1 MAINDEFDEAEK
13 LDSYQE
19 PEPEVEQSQSA
30 EETASDEEVAT
41 EDQQIGIEAIE
52 NPETETDP
60 VGDVPDAIVES
71 PELEI
76 LSAPASQ
83 APESFP
89 SPDEVEERSPD
100 VPEPPELGEAGVEI
114 AEAPVAS
121 VESPEVSESPTVQE
135 DSVDVQPAPEM
146 EAVGEDSDGSVV
158 PVEDLSYKPDD
169 GWDSVP
175 AVEESVEE
183 QADVPQV
190 EESSPEVSVPVVD
203 ESAAD
208 LPEVA
213 PPAVERAEFEDVTTP
228 SASVEPL
235 SAPPVIEDEA
245 PSETLQEVVDDPVGF
260 QGETNHPDVPET
272 VSTIQQSDS
281 ASEAVGDN
289 DKAVFAQMQQAQQS
303 ADSLAKSLV
312 ANLDPMFEQMR
323 TSQEFAVQD
332 YMQRQLVETTIIS
345 RIK

>member
-19 PEPEVEQSQSA
+19 PETEVEQSQPA

-60 VGDVPDAIVES
+60 VGDVPDASVES

-89 SPDEVEERSPD
+89 SPDDAEVRSPD

-114 AEAPVAS
+114 TEAPVAS
-121 VESPEVSESPTVQE
+121 VESPEVAESPTVTD
-135 DSVDVQPAPEM
+135 DSVDVQPAPET
-146 EAVGEDSDGSVV
+146 EAGEVEVQPVVEDQPSVDEVGEAPS
-158 PVEDLSYKPDD
+158 
-169 GWDSVP
+169 
-175 AVEESVEE
+175 VEESAEE

>member
-1 MAINDEFDEAEK
+1 MTINDEFDEAEK

-19 PEPEVEQSQSA
+19 PETEVEQSQTV
-30 EETASDEEVAT
+30 EEAASDEEVAA
-41 EDQQIGIEAIE
+41 EDEQIGIEGTAPPESHEASLGEI
-52 NPETETDP
+52 PETS
-60 VGDVPDAIVES
+60 VES
-71 PELEI
+71 PELENP
-76 LSAPASQ
+76 SAPASQ

-121 VESPEVSESPTVQE
+121 VESPEVTESPSAQV
-135 DSVDVQPAPEM
+135 DSVDVQSAPEA
-146 EAVGEDSDGSVV
+146 EAGSVDV
-158 PVEDLSYKPDD
+158 QPVVEDQTPVDEISD
-169 GWDSVP
+169 VP

-183 QADVPQV
+183 QSDVPQI

-208 LPEVA
+208 LPEVVQ
-213 PPAVERAEFEDVTTP
+213 PAVEQAEFEDVTTP

-235 SAPPVIEDEA
+235 SAPPVIEDKA

-260 QGETNHPDVPET
+260 QGETNYPDVPET

-281 ASEAVGDN
+281 PSEAVGDN

-303 ADSLAKSLV
+303 ADALAKSLA